1 MSTHKGRSR
10 SNLRQHARNDRL
22 ALRQIQ
28 EKRGK
33 SPLDWRGPAGR
44 LKHEFM
50 TRPKSID
57 LKGLGAKLCELLG
70 ARSGDTLAFHVLQ
83 DGSVRVIDYSIA
95 SDKLKIM
102 CPAI

>member
-1 MSTHKGRSR
+1 M
-10 SNLRQHARNDRL
+10 
-22 ALRQIQ
+22 
-28 EKRGK
+28 
-33 SPLDWRGPAGR
+33 DWGGPAGR
-44 LKHEFM
+44 LKHGFM

-95 SDKLKIM
+95 SDKPKIM